1 MTPTISLSSSS
12 PHSPQPKALK
22 VPQPSSLHPSQC
34 AEGARRGRASR
45 ARVGAERARGE
56 PEPIVERVRSRDGD
70 EEEQQRRAQRRNRS
84 AH

>member
-34 AEGARRGRASR
+34 AKGALRARDR